1 MDFLLQLRFL
11 NGTKN
16 DFGGKD
22 GHKLGQI
29 FHYSQLMD
37 LLNLDKI
44 FKE

>member
-1 MDFLLQLRFL
+1 MDSLLQQILL
-11 NGTKN
+11 NGTKK